1 MLNMPM
7 DVLTQFPVRKTK
19 LQKQAFRAAVQS
31 YAKDMGYACTV
42 EEGNFGCRNL
52 VIGDPGKAKYLVTA
66 NYDTG
71 FSYLVPDYMTPCNP
85 LLAVLGRVLLFGLYG
100 LAVGTGCALIF
111 ALFGLLF
118 GVPFRNAL
126 ALGLIFSPVP
136 GFLVG
141 FVLIPVILMLFTSR
155 MENRNCNT
163 SGVVTLLEILR
174 TLPENQRHKVCF
186 VLFDMAELGWIG
198 SASYRK
204 SHPESAAQTVVNLN
218 CVGDGDHLL
227 FMPGNKLKKD
237 SAAYRKLFKCCGY
250 FGNKSLLVQEKG
262 RSMHWMDYFA
272 FPQGVGISAFR
283 KTKKGMLYSRVHHA
297 QDRNLDETNVNI
309 LRAAVTTLICSDAAQ

>member
-1 MLNMPM
+1 MLNTPM
-7 DVLTQFPVRKTK
+7 DVLTQFPVRKSGN
-19 LQKQAFRAAVQS
+19 QKQAFRAAVQS
-31 YAKDMGYACTV
+31 YAENLGYSCTV
-42 EEGNFGCRNL
+42 EEGSFGSRNL
-52 VIGDPGKAKYLVTA
+52 VIGEPAKAKYLVTA

-71 FSYLVPDYMTPCNP
+71 FSYLIPDYMTPCNP

-100 LAVGTGCALIF
+100 LAVGTGCALIL

-126 ALGLIFSPVP
+126 ALGLIISPVP
-136 GFLVG
+136 VFLVG

-186 VLFDMAELGWIG
+186 ALFDMAEQGWIG
-198 SASYRK
+198 SNAYRK
-204 SHPESAAQTVVNLN
+204 AHPESSSQMVVHLN
-218 CVGDGDHLL
+218 CVGDGDNLL
-227 FMPGNKLKKD
+227 LMPGSKLKKD
-237 SAAYRKLFKCCGY
+237 GAAYRKLFKCCGY
-250 FGNKSLLVQEKG
+250 FGSKSLLVQEKG
-262 RSMHWMDYFA
+262 RSMHWMDYFV
-272 FPQGVGISAFR
+272 FPQSVGISAFR
-283 KTKKGMLYSRVHHA
+283 KTKKGMLYSRIHHA
-297 QDRNLDETNVNI
+297 QDVHLDETNVNI